1 MWEKIA
7 DYLKRNGM
15 SETEVANFLMLSAK
29 VHSNVVL
36 DQWSDLMDEGR
47 EYRRLWVSNNDY
59 KRIDEANLLK
69 EMCELIDG
77 FGFYTFEDRRPC
89 SDEFYAYY
97 ICCRPKYLSAE
108 RIGLLRAEGGYV

>member
-7 DYLKRNGM
+7 EYLRQNGM
-15 SETEVANFLMLSAK
+15 PETDIANFLMLSTN
-29 VHSNVVL
+29 VHSDIPL
-36 DQWSDLMDEGR
+36 DRWSDLMDEGR
-47 EYRRLWVSNNDY
+47 EYLRLWVSDDDY
-59 KRIDEANLLK
+59 NRIDEANLMK

-97 ICCRPKYLSAE
+97 ICCRPEQLSTE
-108 RIGLLRAEGGYV
+108 QIQILRAEGGH

>member
-7 DYLKRNGM
+7 EYLRQSDM
-15 SETEVANFLMLSAK
+15 PEIDIANFLMLATK
-29 VHSNVVL
+29 VHSSIPLNL
-36 DQWSDLMDEGR
+36 WSSLMDKDR
-47 EYRRLWVSNNDY
+47 EYLRLWVSDDDY
-59 KRIDEANLLK
+59 DRIDEANLMK

-97 ICCRPKYLSAE
+97 ICCRPE
-108 RIGLLRAEGGYV
+108 RLNKELIRVLRAEGGYR

>member
-7 DYLKRNGM
+7 EYLKWNGM
-15 SETEVANFLMLSAK
+15 PETDIANFLMLSTK
-29 VHSNVVL
+29 VHSKVL
-36 DQWSDLMDEGR
+36 NHWSDLMDKGR
-47 EYRRLWVSNNDY
+47 EYLRLWISDSDY
-59 KRIDEANLLK
+59 NRVDEATLLK

-97 ICCRPKYLSAE
+97 ICCRPEQLNIE
-108 RIGLLRAEGGYV
+108 RIQVLRAEGGYR